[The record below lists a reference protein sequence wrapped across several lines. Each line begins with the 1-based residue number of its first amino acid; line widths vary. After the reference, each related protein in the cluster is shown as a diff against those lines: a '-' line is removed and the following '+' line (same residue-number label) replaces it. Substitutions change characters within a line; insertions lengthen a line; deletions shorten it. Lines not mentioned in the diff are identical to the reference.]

1 MERKISSEQSELTE
15 LFRQRAGASAA
26 SSEDVVLGLVSE
38 LRKSAKAKP
47 GQVPLDKYLTLRNV
61 VEVSYCRDLGFDAK
75 IEPVGNTFSDGFRIA
90 INRSASASRSRF
102 SLAHELCHTF
112 FYELVPELKFLP
124 RLNDPAEERLCNLGA
139 AELLMPAKLVKRE
152 SKGHPICLKTLEQLA
167 TLFRVS
173 NEAMA
178 FRLNQLNLW
187 QVELS
192 SWIKLTNGKF
202 AIERIVGGA
211 NKDWEWPDASQL
223 EEAWTLGRPL
233 TGHQFLTRPDDRGI
247 LTVLPIRFDLARRGN
262 RISVLWG
269 KGVTGSNANHGSL
282 FQHRVFLPLR
292 PEKGQ
297 KQAECALNLE
307 P

>member
-1 MERKISSEQSELTE
+1 MEHKVSSEQSELTE
-15 LFRQRAGASAA
+15 LFRQRAGTSTA
-26 SSEDVVLGLVSE
+26 SSEDAVLGLVSE
-38 LRKSAKAKP
+38 LRKSANAKL

-75 IEPVGNTFSDGFRIA
+75 IEPVGNTFADGFRIA

-102 SLAHELCHTF
+102 TLAHELCHTF
-112 FYELVPELKFLP
+112 FYELVPEIKFLP
-124 RLNDPAEERLCNLGA
+124 QPNDPVEERLCNLGA

-152 SKGHPICLKTLEQLA
+152 SKGHHICLKTLEQLA

-187 QVELS
+187 QVEFS

-202 AIERIVGGA
+202 AIERTVGGGT
-211 NKDWEWPDASQL
+211 KDWEWPDASQL

-233 TGHQFLTRPDDRGI
+233 AGHQFLTRQDDLG
-247 LTVLPIRFDLARRGN
+247 VLQARPIRFDLARRGN
-262 RISVLWG
+262 RICMLWG
-269 KGVTGSNANHGSL
+269 RGVTGSDTNCDSL
-282 FQHRVFLPLR
+282 FRSHGPKR
-292 PEKGQ
+292 G
-297 KQAECALNLE
+297 
-307 P
+307 